1 MCSGRSRIRSYTLG
15 CAAPAQ
21 PWVRE
26 RLMQVSKRFRA
37 WASDSKAWARLD
49 GETALSDLEPSSPGL
64 ALREGHACPG
74 QAHGLL

>member
-1 MCSGRSRIRSYTLG
+1 
-15 CAAPAQ
+15 
-21 PWVRE
+21 
-26 RLMQVSKRFRA
+26 MQVSKRFRA